1 MAAGI
6 TLPLETTVNGRVW
19 KLYGLDFKT
28 ADGSFG
34 TYIYALSDEHAQMI
48 CMELKETAKI
58 TGQIVGVSGME
69 S

>member
-1 MAAGI
+1 MVNEI
-6 TLPLETTVNGRVW
+6 PLKLETIVNGRVW

-28 ADGSFG
+28 ADGTFG